1 MKADLSKDQAGP
13 KPGSIV
19 SWLERACTG
28 LRKIFVRS
36 NREPIARHEGLLH
49 GYICWID
56 EPTNWRRVPRRF
68 RLSGWCFSQ
77 DGDKIEGLRARLG
90 DREFIVSHGL
100 ARPDVAAAYG
110 DQAGALHSGFEVVV
124 EAPRGAVHSLSFE
137 ARHSEGSWRDIF
149 SKQVVVS
156 RAASA
161 SYEDWI
167 RNYDTLRFGDYFRI
181 AKQIKALEI
190 RPHFS
195 ILMVVSVPA
204 PAHLKAAIR
213 SVRAQL
219 YPYWKL
225 WIIAD
230 ESLPEE
236 TRHIIQQAECDRR
249 IEIRRPNKRT
259 EIADALN
266 NVMALVEEEFVL
278 TLESEDKL
286 APTALYLAAYA
297 INNQRGVC
305 LIYSDEDKL
314 DSAGFRTEPHFKS
327 DWNWPLLLGQDFV
340 SQLTVFRTDLAKSL
354 GVRDGFEGARGYDF
368 LLRFAEGLE
377 PSQIH
382 HLPYVLYHRRIA
394 THGGEARRD
403 TAAARAVE
411 QHLERRNA
419 NAEISYSGDKLSRR
433 LRYLV
438 EDGPP
443 TVSIIIPTRDR
454 VELLQACVQS
464 ILERTAYSSFEVIV
478 VDNGSRAP
486 ETLDYLTLM
495 SSEPRIRVLRQD
507 EEFNYSRLNNCG
519 VRNSSAEFILLMNN
533 DVKVINSGWL
543 EEMVGHGIQPRVGA
557 VGARLLYPDNRVQQ
571 AGVIL
576 GAGVHGVAEVAHR
589 GITRHD
595 PGYFFRAIL
604 AQDLSAVGAACMLV
618 RREVYLEV
626 GGFEEKHLKV
636 AFNDID
642 FCLKLRARGYRIVY
656 APEAQLYHHEHASR
670 GTEYTEAN
678 EQRFNREIEFMKE
691 KWKDALLVD
700 PYYNPNLS
708 LDGELFTLAFPPR
721 TTKPW
726 RSTSQ

>member
-1 MKADLSKDQAGP
+1 MKADPSKDQAGS

-19 SWLERACTG
+19 SWLERARTR
-28 LRKIFVRS
+28 LRKIFVRA
-36 NREPIARHEGLLH
+36 NREPIARYEGLLH

-56 EPTNWRRVPRRF
+56 EPVNWRRVPRRF
-68 RLSGWCFSQ
+68 RLSGWCFSR

-100 ARPDVAAAYG
+100 ARPDVATAYR

-137 ARHSEGSWRDIF
+137 ARHSEGSWRNIF
-149 SKQVVVS
+149 SKQIVVS
-156 RAASA
+156 RGASA

-167 RNYDTLRFGDYFRI
+167 RNYDTLRFGDYSRI
-181 AKQIKALEI
+181 KKQIKAFGI
-190 RPHFS
+190 KPHFS

-204 PAHLKAAIR
+204 PAHLKAAIQ

-236 TRHIIQQAECDRR
+236 TRHIIQRAERDRR
-249 IEIRRPNKRT
+249 IEIRRRSKRT

-266 NVMALVEEEFVL
+266 DAMALAEGEFVL
-278 TLESEDKL
+278 TLGSEDKL
-286 APTALYLAAYA
+286 APTALYLVTHA
-297 INNQRGVC
+297 INNQREVC

-314 DSAGFRTEPHFKS
+314 DSAGFRIEPHFKS
-327 DWNWPLLLGQDFV
+327 DWNWPLLLGRDFV
-340 SQLTVFRTDLAKSL
+340 SQLTVFRTDLAKSF
-354 GVRDGFEGARGYDF
+354 GVRDGFGGAHGYDL
-368 LLRFAEGLE
+368 LLRFAERLE
-377 PSQIH
+377 PYQIH
-382 HLPYVLYHRRIA
+382 HLPYVLYHRRTV
-394 THGGEARRD
+394 THGGEASWS
-403 TAAARAVE
+403 AGAIKAVE
-411 QHLERRNA
+411 QHLERQKA
-419 NAEISYSGDKLSRR
+419 NAEVGYAGDKVSRR
-433 LRYLV
+433 VRYLLG
-438 EDGPP
+438 DGQP

-464 ILERTAYSSFEVIV
+464 LLEKTAYSSFEVIL

-486 ETLDYLTLM
+486 ATLDYLASI

-533 DVKVINSGWL
+533 DVNVIKSGWL
-543 EEMVGHGIQPRVGA
+543 EEMVSHGIQPRVGA

-589 GITRHD
+589 GIAQRD

-604 AQDLSAVGAACMLV
+604 AQELSAVGAACMLV

-626 GGFEEKHLKV
+626 GGFEEEHLKV

-642 FCLKLRARGYRIVY
+642 FCLKLRTRGYRIVY
-656 APEAQLYHHEHASR
+656 APEAELYHHEHASR
-670 GTEYTEAN
+670 GTEYTETN
-678 EQRFNREIEFMKE
+678 EQRFKREIEFMKE

-700 PYYNPNLS
+700 RYYNPNLS

-721 TTKPW
+721 ITKPW